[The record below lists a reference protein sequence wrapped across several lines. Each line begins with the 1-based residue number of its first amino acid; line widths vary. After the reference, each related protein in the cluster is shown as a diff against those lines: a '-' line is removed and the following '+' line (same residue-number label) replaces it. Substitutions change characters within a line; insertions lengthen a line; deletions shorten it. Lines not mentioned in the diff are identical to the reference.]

1 MSKAE
6 KMDIQKELLRGQLK
20 QALKKLKRSIEE
32 AKRLRGGLKKVRNEA
47 A

>member
-1 MSKAE
+1 MSRAE
-6 KMDIQKELLRGQLK
+6 KIEIQKELLRGQLK
-20 QALKKLKRSIEE
+20 QALTNLKRSIEE